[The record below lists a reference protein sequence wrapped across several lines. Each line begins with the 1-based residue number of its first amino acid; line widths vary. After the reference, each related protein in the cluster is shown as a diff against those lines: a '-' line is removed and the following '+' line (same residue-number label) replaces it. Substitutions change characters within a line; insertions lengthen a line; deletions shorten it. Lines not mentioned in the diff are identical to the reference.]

1 VDADERLRLDFD
13 QTTRLST
20 PSASPALGFVG
31 LGSMGSR
38 IARRLLEAGHAVHGW
53 NRTATKA
60 EELEEAGLVVE
71 SSAADVARAADVVF
85 SMVTDTAAVE
95 TVVEGEDGLLV
106 GMRPGGILVEMSTV
120 DPAVSAGLAERFAA
134 GGAFMLDAPVSGSI
148 ATLEAGQLSIMVGG
162 DEGAYERVR
171 PLLLDI
177 GPKVMRIGDNGQA
190 LLVKLAVNNTLV
202 AEMVAFCENVA
213 MAEKGGVKR
222 EIAVEALLQSVVSS
236 PMLQYRGPFVLEGR
250 MPAEA
255 WSNVNLQQKDM
266 TLGLATGKRLA
277 TPLPTS
283 TAANE
288 LLTAAR
294 GMGLERY
301 DFAVVYE
308 VFRVLNGL
316 AGARGVGE

>member
-1 VDADERLRLDFD
+1 
-13 QTTRLST
+13 LST

-38 IARRLLEAGHAVHGW
+38 IAARLLDAGNEVHGW
-53 NRTATKA
+53 NRTPGKTA
-60 EELEEAGLVVE
+60 ELVASGLVEE

-85 SMVTDTAAVE
+85 SMVTDTTAVQE
-95 TVVEGEDGLLV
+95 VISGSGGLLE
-106 GMRPGGILVEMSTV
+106 GLRPGSVIVEMSTI
-120 DPAVSAGLAERFAA
+120 DPAASASLASEVAAA
-134 GGAFMLDAPVSGSI
+134 GGVMLDAPVSGSI

-162 DEGAYERVR
+162 NEEAYERVR
-171 PLLLDI
+171 PLLLQI
-177 GPKVMRIGDNGQA
+177 GPKVMRIGDSGQA
-190 LLVKLAVNNTLV
+190 LIVKLAINNTLV

-222 EIAVEALLQSVVSS
+222 EVAVDALLQSVISS
-236 PMLQYRGPFVLEGR
+236 PMLQYRGPFILEGN

-266 TLGLATGKRLA
+266 TLGLGTGKRLA

-294 GMGLERY
+294 GMGLEHY
-301 DFAVVYE
+301 DFSVVYE
-308 VFRVLNGL
+308 VFRALNGL
-316 AGARGVGE
+316 AGTRELGE

>member
-1 VDADERLRLDFD
+1 
-13 QTTRLST
+13 
-20 PSASPALGFVG
+20 
-31 LGSMGSR
+31 MGSR
-38 IARRLLEAGHAVHGW
+38 IAARLLAAGNEVHGW
-53 NRTATKA
+53 NRTPGKSG
-60 EELEEAGLVVE
+60 ELVANGLVEEPSPAAVAE
-71 SSAADVARAADVVF
+71 AADVIF

-95 TVVEGEDGLLV
+95 EVLTRPDGLLA
-106 GMRPGGILVEMSTV
+106 GLRPGAVIVEMSTI
-120 DPAVSAGLAERFAA
+120 DPAASVVLASEAAAA
-134 GGAFMLDAPVSGSI
+134 GGVLLDAPVSGSI

-162 DEGAYERVR
+162 PEAAYEHVR
-171 PLLLDI
+171 PLLLQI

-190 LLVKLAVNNTLV
+190 LIVKLAINNTLV

-222 EIAVEALLQSVVSS
+222 EVAVEALLQSVISS
-236 PMLQYRGPFVLEGR
+236 PMLQYRGPFVLEGN

-266 TLGLATGKRLA
+266 TLGLGTGKRLA

-294 GMGLERY
+294 GMGLEQY
-301 DFAVVYE
+301 DFSVVYE
-308 VFRVLNGL
+308 VFRALNGL
-316 AGARGVGE
+316 GGRRELGQS

>member
-1 VDADERLRLDFD
+1 
-13 QTTRLST
+13 
-20 PSASPALGFVG
+20 
-31 LGSMGSR
+31 MGSR
-38 IARRLLEAGHAVHGW
+38 IAARLLAAGNEVHGW
-53 NRTATKA
+53 NRTPGKTG
-60 EELEEAGLVVE
+60 ELVASGLVEEDSPASVG
-71 SSAADVARAADVVF
+71 RAADIVF

-95 TVVEGEDGLLV
+95 EVVAGPGGVLEGL
-106 GMRPGGILVEMSTV
+106 RPGAVVVEMSTV
-120 DPAVSAGLAERFAA
+120 DPAVSVVLASEVAAA
-134 GGAFMLDAPVSGSI
+134 GGVMLDAPVSGSI

-162 DEGAYERVR
+162 DEAAYERVL
-171 PLLLDI
+171 PVLLQI

-213 MAEKGGVKR
+213 MAEKGGVRR
-222 EIAVEALLQSVVSS
+222 EVAVEALLQSVVSS
-236 PMLQYRGPFVLEGR
+236 PMLQYRGPFILEGN

-255 WSNVNLQQKDM
+255 WSNVDLQQKDM

-294 GMGLERY
+294 GMGLQQY
-301 DFAVVYE
+301 DFSVVYE
-308 VFRVLNGL
+308 VFRALNGL
-316 AGARGVGE
+316 GGRRELGQS

>member
-1 VDADERLRLDFD
+1 L
-13 QTTRLST
+13 T
-20 PSASPALGFVG
+20 PSADPVLGFVG

-38 IARRLLEAGHAVHGW
+38 IAARLLAAGNEVHGW
-53 NRTATKA
+53 NRTPGKSA
-60 EELEEAGLVVE
+60 ELVANGLVEEPTPEAV
-71 SSAADVARAADVVF
+71 AAGADVVF

-95 TVVEGEDGLLV
+95 EVVTGANGLLA
-106 GMRPGGILVEMSTV
+106 GLRPGSVIVEMSTI
-120 DPAVSAGLAERFAA
+120 DPAASAALASQVAAA
-134 GGAFMLDAPVSGSI
+134 GGVMLDAPVSGSI

-162 DEGAYERVR
+162 PEEAYERVR
-171 PLLLDI
+171 PLLLQI
-177 GPKVMRIGDNGQA
+177 GPKVMRVGESGQA
-190 LLVKLAVNNTLV
+190 LIVKLAINNTLV

-222 EIAVEALLQSVVSS
+222 EVAVEALLQSVISS
-236 PMLQYRGPFVLEGR
+236 PMLQYRGPFILEGN

-266 TLGLATGKRLA
+266 TLGLGTGKRLA

-294 GMGLERY
+294 GMGLEQY
-301 DFAVVYE
+301 DFSVVYE
-308 VFRVLNGL
+308 VFRALNGL
-316 AGARGVGE
+316 GGRREPGQS

>member
-1 VDADERLRLDFD
+1 
-13 QTTRLST
+13 
-20 PSASPALGFVG
+20 
-31 LGSMGSR
+31 MGSR
-38 IARRLLEAGHAVHGW
+38 IAARLLAVGNEVHGW
-53 NRTATKA
+53 NRTPGKTG
-60 EELEEAGLVVE
+60 ELVASGLVEEDSPASVAG
-71 SSAADVARAADVVF
+71 AADIVF
-85 SMVTDTAAVE
+85 CMVTDTAAVE
-95 TVVEGEDGLLV
+95 EVVAGPGGVLQGL
-106 GMRPGGILVEMSTV
+106 RPGSVVVDMSTI
-120 DPAVSAGLAERFAA
+120 DPAASVVLASEVAAA
-134 GGAFMLDAPVSGSI
+134 GGVMLDAPVSGSI
-148 ATLEAGQLSIMVGG
+148 ATLEAEQLSIMVGG
-162 DEGAYERVR
+162 DEAAYERVL
-171 PLLLDI
+171 PVLLQI

-222 EIAVEALLQSVVSS
+222 EVAVEALLQSVISS
-236 PMLQYRGPFVLEGR
+236 PMLQYRGPFILEGN

-294 GMGLERY
+294 GMGLEQY
-301 DFAVVYE
+301 DFSVVYE
-308 VFRVLNGL
+308 VFRALNGL
-316 AGARGVGE
+316 GGRRELGQS

>member
-1 VDADERLRLDFD
+1 
-13 QTTRLST
+13 LST

-38 IARRLLEAGHAVHGW
+38 IARRLLEAGHTVHGW
-53 NRTATKA
+53 NRTRAKA
-60 EELEEAGLVVE
+60 EALEDAGLVVE
-71 SSAADVARAADVVF
+71 SSPADVGRAADIVF

-95 TVVEGEDGLLV
+95 AVVEGEDGLLV
-106 GMRPGGILVEMSTV
+106 GVRPEGILVEMSTI
-120 DPAVSAGLAERFAA
+120 DPAVSARLAEGFTAR
-134 GGAFMLDAPVSGSI
+134 GAFMLDAPVSGSI
-148 ATLEAGQLSIMVGG
+148 ATLEAGRLSIMVGG
-162 DEGAYERVR
+162 DEAAYERVR

-177 GPKVMRIGDNGQA
+177 GPKVMHIGTNGQA
-190 LLVKLAVNNTLV
+190 LLVKLAINNTLV

-213 MAEKGGVKR
+213 MAEKGGVER
-222 EIAVEALLQSVVSS
+222 EVAVEALLQSVISS

-266 TLGLATGKRLA
+266 TLGLGTGKRLA

-283 TAANE
+283 SAANE

-308 VFRVLNGL
+308 VFRALNGL
-316 AGARGVGE
+316 AGTRETG